1 MSPKELPDHVVMLAC
16 FGTAPVVR
24 TLRERVR
31 QYGTILV
38 VDDRRSI
45 RKQLC
50 ACQPAVVFFPL
61 VDQRGTTT
69 RPLVE
74 CALRAAPDALTVVC
88 VPPGTSTRGLAD
100 VIQLGAH
107 LLAWPTDAEL
117 QHAVDELLLPAPF
130 DDVDQRA
137 LDAMLDELVPPQ
149 MVSLVRHCTLFAHQ
163 RLSVTSLTR
172 ALGISRRT
180 LNRATHRSGWPSP
193 ADLIGWGRVLR
204 ASAIL
209 WRGHEDVADV
219 ARLAGFRN
227 SRALA
232 AALERYVGSGTT
244 LDDLVPP
251 RINQAI
257 RRAISTGRHAD
268 DIVSLTRDR

>member
-1 MSPKELPDHVVMLAC
+1 
-16 FGTAPVVR
+16 
-24 TLRERVR
+24 
-31 QYGTILV
+31 
-38 VDDRRSI
+38 
-45 RKQLC
+45 
-50 ACQPAVVFFPL
+50 
-61 VDQRGTTT
+61 
-69 RPLVE
+69 
-74 CALRAAPDALTVVC
+74 
-88 VPPGTSTRGLAD
+88 
-100 VIQLGAH
+100 
-107 LLAWPTDAEL
+107 
-117 QHAVDELLLPAPF
+117 
-130 DDVDQRA
+130 
-137 LDAMLDELVPPQ
+137 
-149 MVSLVRHCTLFAHQ
+149 
-163 RLSVTSLTR
+163 LTR

-244 LDDLVPP
+244 LDDLAPP

-257 RRAISTGRHAD
+257 RRAISTGGHAD